1 MTKKTFILFVIIATT
16 LITFGNCVLPN
27 ESSEPKEGWTT
38 SALVT
43 RVIDGDTIEVEIRRT
58 FAVRLVDPRGKFNVA
73 ERNTVKGQQAK
84 SFLESTISDNEVKLF
99 ISAGPSNIKL
109 MDINSFNR
117 LLGEIWFNGNRLTD
131 ILMENGYGKLEE

>member
-1 MTKKTFILFVIIATT
+1 MIKKTFILFVVIGSI
-16 LITFGNCVLPN
+16 LISFGNYVSSN
-27 ESSEPKEGWTT
+27 ESGEPKEGWTT

-73 ERNTVKGQQAK
+73 EKNTDKGQQAK
-84 SFLESTISDNEVKLF
+84 HFLESTLSDNEVKLF
-99 ISAGPSNIKL
+99 ISAGPSNVKL